1 MLRAAF
7 AGQAGVLPLVL
18 LVCFAALFA
27 GILIY
32 VLTDR
37 RRDHLRRMETL
48 PLDEDDRHGR

>member
-7 AGQAGVLPLVL
+7 AGQAGALPLVL
-18 LVCFAALFA
+18 LVFFAALFA
-27 GILIY
+27 AILIY